1 MKASLSTFPKHKL
14 GELCEINIGKTP
26 SRSKPSYWG
35 GENPWLSIADMNQ
48 GRSLWRTKE
57 SITNEGIRA
66 SGIKPVPKNTLL
78 LSYKLSIGK
87 VGITERDMF
96 TNEAIAALPVID
108 PSILSVDYLY
118 WTLSTIDLLET
129 SDRAAMGAT
138 LNKAKLKEL
147 QIPLPPLDE
156 QKRIA
161 AILDAA
167 DALRAKRRQSIAQL
181 DALIQSTFLD
191 LFGDAL
197 DSAPVDIASDR
208 KTLPKGCT
216 WTLLTDVARLATGHT
231 PDRER
236 SDYWNGEIPWISLT
250 DIRNLDGK
258 IAKATLQSV
267 TPLGIDNS
275 SSVLLPKNTVCFS
288 RTASVGFVTVM
299 GREMCTSQDFMNWVC
314 GEKIEPIYLMWAL
327 IISRK
332 RLLALSTGSTH
343 RTIYMRVIERFRVL
357 LPAIEKQR
365 RFAAIV
371 ESIEHQKTTQRT
383 HLAELDTLFAALQHR
398 AFRGEL

>member
-1 MKASLSTFPKHKL
+1 MKASLSRFPKHKL

-191 LFGDAL
+191 LFGD
-197 DSAPVDIASDR
+197 PVTNPMGW
-208 KTLPKGCT
+208 KTANLESLSLKV
-216 WTLLTDVARLATGHT
+216 TDGDHHT
-231 PDRER
+231 PIRTESGIKLLSAR
-236 SDYWNGEIPWISLT
+236 NVLNGEIDFSNTDFVGEVEYARMIKRCHPERGDVLISCSGSIGRVSRIKFDEPVVLVRSAALVKIDHAKT
-250 DIRNLDGK
+250 FPEFVEYLLRTPALQIAMQRAAKSVAQANLFQQPIK
-258 IAKATLQSV
+258 NLPVFIPPLPLQQ
-267 TPLGIDNS
+267 
-275 SSVLLPKNTVCFS
+275 K
-288 RTASVGFVTVM
+288 
-299 GREMCTSQDFMNWVC
+299 
-314 GEKIEPIYLMWAL
+314 
-327 IISRK
+327 
-332 RLLALSTGSTH
+332 
-343 RTIYMRVIERFRVL
+343 
-357 LPAIEKQR
+357 
-365 RFAAIV
+365 FAAIV
-371 ESIEHQKTTQRT
+371 ESVERQKAAQRA
-383 HLAELDTLFAALQHR
+383 HLAELDALFASLQHR